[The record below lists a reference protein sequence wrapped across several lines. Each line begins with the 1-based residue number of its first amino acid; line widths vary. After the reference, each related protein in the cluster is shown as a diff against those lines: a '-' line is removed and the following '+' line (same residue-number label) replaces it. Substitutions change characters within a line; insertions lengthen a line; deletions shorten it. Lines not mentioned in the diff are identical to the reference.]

1 VQCLRIIAL
10 LIACIPVA
18 SCGGLYFVGFVSNP
32 GGTSTITGTVC
43 AVSNG
48 FVSAP
53 SGISSITA
61 VTFNNSGTAQ
71 TVNFCGDQQSLFP
84 LNKRVRADY
93 TAGAVCSVLGPVV
106 IITEPVTSRVESD
119 PSWSI

>member
-1 VQCLRIIAL
+1 MRCLRIIAL
-10 LIACIPVA
+10 LIACIPVVN
-18 SCGGLYFVGFVSNP
+18 CGGFYFVGFVSNP

-61 VTFNNSGTAQ
+61 VTFINSGTAQ

-84 LNKRVRADY
+84 LNKTVRANY
-93 TAGAVCSVLGPVV
+93 TAGALCSVLGPVV
-106 IITEPVTSRVESD
+106 IVTEPVTSRMKSNL
-119 PSWSI
+119 SWSV